1 MDAVKF
7 LEERNRMCNSFSP
20 DCEGCR
26 VDEAKPVMSE
36 CCQWVFENPERVV
49 KIVEEWAA
57 THQRKTRQS
66 IFLELYPET
75 VLDGNGVITIC
86 PVALSKSHRSNS
98 GGCKNPDN
106 RCDDCRREFWMQEVE

>member
-7 LEERNRMCNSFSP
+7 IEERNRMC
-20 DCEGCR
+20 GT
-26 VDEAKPVMSE
+26 MSE
-36 CCQWVFENPERVV
+36 AWGVDAEQIV
-49 KIVEEWAA
+49 KNTEKWAA
-57 THQRKTRQS
+57 AHPRKTRQS